1 MKNLSVL
8 CIYTYGIVMGFQA
21 YSIIEARTHVTLTQ
35 TAAVA
40 AVTTT
45 TTNDSLLIKVL
56 VSFASG
62 SGIVGV

>member
-45 TTNDSLLIKVL
+45 TNDSLLIKVL